1 MHSCD
6 ATRGLSCQA
15 RNGRTPVTSH
25 GMDGKQ
31 IGLNAC
37 AAPRIGASDGI
48 DDGEFVSRHTG
59 NRSSTVGCHQQEG
72 AQEHDMN

>member
-1 MHSCD
+1 
-6 ATRGLSCQA
+6 
-15 RNGRTPVTSH
+15 
-25 GMDGKQ
+25 MDGKQ

-72 AQEHDMN
+72 VQEHKPENSADTRKLGGV